1 MTQTGK
7 SAFALLVTC
16 LLLTTSITAQIKTNF
31 HFGFI
36 GATGDTS
43 AKSSESVII
52 QYSKCFDVTNG
63 LSKFS
68 TPKFGAFAISCVE
81 IVPKLTLQVHAY
93 PNPAVNQ
100 LTIRS
105 LENFPERGL
114 VNYLIVL
121 TDLTGRTIKEIKTD
135 ITSINQGFTIHVGDL
150 PMGYFIVT
158 LYADR
163 DRVQTFKILKA
174 A

>member
-1 MTQTGK
+1 MTQTSK
-7 SAFALLVTC
+7 SLLAVLVTC
-16 LLLTTSITAQIKTNF
+16 LILHCPLIAQIKANY

-43 AKSSESVII
+43 AKISESVMI

-63 LSKFS
+63 LTKFS
-68 TPKFGAFAISCVE
+68 SPKFGAFAIVCVE
-81 IVPKLTLQVHAY
+81 IPPKVDLLVNAY
-93 PNPAVNQ
+93 PNPVVNR

-105 LENFPERGL
+105 LSNYPERGVVRYSVL
-114 VNYLIVL
+114 L
-121 TDLTGRTIKEIKTD
+121 TDLSGKPIKEIKTD
-135 ITSINQGFTIHVGDL
+135 LTSINQGFTIPVNDL

-158 LYADR
+158 LYADKER
-163 DRVQTFKILKA
+163 IQSFKILKA